1 MKVICDR
8 TALVDA
14 VNTASGIVASR
25 TPTPVLKC
33 LKLTA
38 SNTGPVGLIL
48 TATDLEV
55 GLRLGVAE
63 VDVVEEGEAAIPAE
77 KLSQIARACND
88 PTLTLETEDHA
99 VHIRGTGSH
108 FKVFGYDP
116 NTFKCDP
123 VPRM

>member
-8 TALVDA
+8 AALVDA
-14 VNTASGIVASR
+14 VNTAGAIVASR

-38 SNTGPVGLIL
+38 SNAEPAGLVIS
-48 TATDLEV
+48 ATDLEV

-77 KLSQIARACND
+77 
-88 PTLTLETEDHA
+88 
-99 VHIRGTGSH
+99 
-108 FKVFGYDP
+108 
-116 NTFKCDP
+116 
-123 VPRM
+123 